1 MGKIYRSMKGK
12 PVDIE
17 ALRSRNE
24 LSIAVGNVNV
34 NARGDELG
42 PGGKIVK
49 KREEV
54 VAPYYENNPNAIPK
68 NVEIA
73 EPPPP
78 TPPSPPKAVA
88 PAKTTIA
95 STGKK

>member
-42 PGGKIVK
+42 SGGKIVK

-73 EPPPP
+73 PLVS
-78 TPPSPPKAVA
+78 TSPSPPKAVA
-88 PAKTTIA
+88 PAKPATTIA
-95 STGKK
+95 GKK

>member
-1 MGKIYRSMKGK
+1 MGKVYRSMKGK

-17 ALRSRNE
+17 ALRTRNE
-24 LSIAVGNVNV
+24 LSIAVGNAGV

-42 PGGKIVK
+42 PGGKIAK

-68 NVEIA
+68 NVEIMA
-73 EPPPP
+73 PPAPPAPKAP
-78 TPPSPPKAVA
+78 TPVKP
-88 PAKTTIA
+88 TI
-95 STGKK
+95 SNTGKK

>member
-42 PGGKIVK
+42 PGGKIAK

-73 EPPPP
+73 TL

-88 PAKTTIA
+88 PAKLTT
-95 STGKK
+95 TGKK